1 MEELP
6 AANIFTTWNVQA
18 MKLCIDHLLDRAD
31 LVCLPAVTDGD
42 TDARFTSSCSPAATV
57 RIHFDVVRQFV
68 VDYMRDAVNVDAAC
82 SNICGAEQLDAF
94 VAEAAHYF
102 VALLLC
108 KVTM

>member
-18 MKLCIDHLLDRAD
+18 MKLCIDHFFDRAD

-42 TDARFTSSCSPAATV
+42 TDARFTGPCSPAATV
-57 RIHFDVVRQFV
+57 RIHFNVIRQFIINYV
-68 VDYMRDAVNVDAAC
+68 GDTFNVDSAC
-82 SNICGAEQLDAF
+82 SNICGDEQLDAF

-102 VALLLC
+102 
-108 KVTM
+108 